1 MSNSVTAFNPQSNGS
16 QGTIDPRTNS
26 PLAAAANIPPPQ
38 QQGGAPGVIAWV
50 AAWLILIV
58 GLYALS
64 RTKAG
69 KTIVYYVLWL
79 AVVFLL
85 ITHAGEIQGIFT
97 QGNIFQGQV

>member
-1 MSNSVTAFNPQSNGS
+1 MAGNVTAFNPQTDGS

-26 PLAAAANIPPPQ
+26 PLAAAANITPPTG
-38 QQGGAPGVIAWV
+38 QGGMPGVIAWV

-58 GLYALS
+58 GLYAIS

-69 KTIVYYVLWL
+69 KAIVYYTLWL

-85 ITHAGEIQGIFT
+85 VTHAGVIQGIFT

>member
-1 MSNSVTAFNPQSNGS
+1 MAGNVTAFNPQSDGS

-38 QQGGAPGVIAWV
+38 QQGGMPGVIAWA

-58 GLYALS
+58 ALYAIAH
-64 RTKAG
+64 TKAG
-69 KTIVYYVLWL
+69 KTIVYYTLWL

-85 ITHAGEIQGIFT
+85 VSHAGLVQGIFA
-97 QGNIFQGQV
+97 QGNIFQGQT

>member
-1 MSNSVTAFNPQSNGS
+1 MAGGVTAFNPQMNGA
-16 QGTIDPRTNS
+16 QGTIDPRTSS
-26 PLAAAANIPPPQ
+26 PLAAAANIGPPAQ
-38 QQGGAPGVIAWV
+38 GGGAPGLIAWV

-79 AVVFLL
+79 SAVFLL